1 MQTINKSLLKNKFTY
16 TWFIYPVAGV
26 ILTLIWL
33 WSFPAFHQPSAH
45 QKINVFFATDIK
57 SEEFIDPILEK
68 YDREQL
74 REITP
79 SYALPGS
86 ALYSQK
92 LSIAIGNADVL
103 VLTKT
108 QFDAYKDKAN
118 CSLFFAQVTS
128 YVQEKCQIE
137 ASQVY
142 ADYGIILKANGEN
155 HYLEQYM
162 TFAEDD
168 YILTFSI
175 ASTNL
180 GSAIH
185 EENAPYDN
193 ALTFAHYLI
202 GGVQ

>member
-1 MQTINKSLLKNKFTY
+1 MQKINKSLLKNTFTY

-45 QKINVFFATDIK
+45 QKINAFFATDIK
-57 SEEFIDPILEK
+57 NEQVFDKILEK
-68 YDREQL
+68 YDREDL
-74 REITP
+74 REIDP

-86 ALYSQK
+86 ATYAQK
-92 LSIAIGNADVL
+92 LQIALGNADVL

-108 QFDAYKDKAN
+108 QFDNYKIDY
-118 CSLFFAQVTS
+118 SLFFVEVTS
-128 YVQEKCQIE
+128 YVQEKCQITE
-137 ASQVY
+137 NQVY
-142 ADYGIILKANGEN
+142 DGYGILLKNKGEA

-168 YILTFSI
+168 YILTFSV

-202 GGVQ
+202 EGVQ